1 MRLVLRFCSS
11 TLGQMWP
18 DASLSTTASLPHFMQ
33 EQEWLRQQSKRAAE
47 GVAVGS
53 ARPAKAGGGGRGGQ
67 QQQQVGRGAPSCSPR
82 SVWPPR
88 LT

>member
-1 MRLVLRFCSS
+1 
-11 TLGQMWP
+11 
-18 DASLSTTASLPHFMQ
+18 MQ

-53 ARPAKAGGGGRGGQ
+53 ARPAKAAGGGRGGQ
-67 QQQQVGRGAPSCSPR
+67 QQQQGGRGAPCSPR
-82 SVWPPR
+82 SVWPAR